1 MFDTLAYDVREGIA
15 VIELN
20 RPEKR
25 NAYNSRM
32 MNDLVAAFDH
42 ADEDD
47 SAGAVILTGRGD
59 VFCAGADL
67 SAGARAFADL
77 SDDPERAHLRHGD
90 IWRDGG
96 GVASLRI
103 FESRKPVI
111 AAVNGPAMGVG
122 ATMILACDIRLA
134 ADTASFGFVF
144 TKRGLVPEAASSWF
158 LPRIVGIS
166 RALEW
171 TMGAR
176 TVPAAEALE
185 TGLLREICTSETL
198 MTRARELAATFLEGS
213 RVATSLTRQMMWRM
227 LGAAHPMEA
236 HRVDSRAIAALRAS
250 PDTLE
255 AVAAFLEKR
264 EAKFSGVLGDVAPD
278 IWPDGFPKPHF
289 Y

>member
-1 MFDTLAYDVREGIA
+1 MFETLAYDVCDGIA
-15 VIELN
+15 VIHLD
-20 RPEKR
+20 RPDKR

-32 MNDLVAAFDH
+32 MNDLVAAFDRS
-42 ADEDD
+42 DEDD
-47 SAGAVILTGRGD
+47 KVGAVILTGRGD

-67 SAGARAFADL
+67 SAGARTFADF
-77 SDDPERAHLRHGD
+77 SADPERAHLRHGD
-90 IWRDGG
+90 VWRDGG

-111 AAVNGPAMGVG
+111 AAVNGPAIGVG
-122 ATMILACDIRLA
+122 ATMILPCDIRLA
-134 ADTASFGFVF
+134 TDTARFGFVF
-144 TKRGLVPEAASSWF
+144 TKRGLAPEAASSWF

-176 TVPAAEALE
+176 TVTAAEAVEAGLLRETCAAEAL
-185 TGLLREICTSETL
+185 LP
-198 MTRARELAATFLEGS
+198 RAHELAATFLEGS
-213 RVATSLTRQMMWRM
+213 RVATTLTRQMMWRM
-227 LGAAHPMEA
+227 LGAAHPMDA

-264 EAKFSGVLGDVAPD
+264 APKFRGVLSDGVPD
-278 IWPDGFPKPHF
+278 IWPDGSGPRF